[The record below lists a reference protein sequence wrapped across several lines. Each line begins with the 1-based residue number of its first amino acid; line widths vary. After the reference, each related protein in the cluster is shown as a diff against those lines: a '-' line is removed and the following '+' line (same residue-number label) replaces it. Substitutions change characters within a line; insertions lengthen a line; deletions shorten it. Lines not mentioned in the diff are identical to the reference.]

1 MLNSVN
7 QIRVELQ
14 EIASAHLQINDYFWG
29 DFLRAYKEN
38 TELNYPLMGCFYPSA
53 SLLNNQTQLA
63 LTVYI
68 CDRVY
73 KDYSNLNDV
82 ESDTLQICRDI
93 YQVINGSQ
101 RWRRLGRV
109 TSASATKFIERGGDE
124 VAGHTLT
131 INFLLRDQSGICDL
145 PMEGYDFDQNVSP
158 APACEPVE
166 YTITDTEL
174 TVLYSGEVASGGTLN
189 QVISDSIAYLE
200 DTAGNPISTTNI
212 LAEGSETITAPD
224 AALHIKAEGDGTIT
238 NLLLLSGSST
248 EYTVEDNDIS
258 VNGNYEFSIHATDS
272 LDIRLRD
279 QSNNVLTPTNIQHG
293 GDHVKIELNVS
304 TPVSGATLMKTGQT
318 TSYRTG
324 DDGDIE
330 AGRAVSFTVLSIN
343 NPFGNSNRF
352 TDTSGGQAYANN
364 IVIDWS
370 TYDGSTVLGWD
381 RRRNGGGSNV
391 DVQWSA
397 AIDAAL
403 SHSVGTFTSGWRLP
417 NRKEIDSLIDSSVSS
432 FGNYSPFNIPN
443 ENGYYWTSTTNA
455 ANTTQAFCVTRNSTA
470 IENVSKTAAFQPRW
484 IPCRTFTVTGT
495 TLS

>member
-7 QIRVELQ
+7 QIRVDLQ
-14 EIASAHLQINDYFWG
+14 EIASAHLQINDFFWG

-63 LTVYI
+63 LTIYI

-82 ESDTLQICRDI
+82 ESDTLQVCRDI

-166 YTITDTEL
+166 YTITDSEL

-189 QVISDSIAYLE
+189 QTISDSIAYLE
-200 DTAGNPISTTNI
+200 DSEGTPISTTNI
-212 LAEGSETITAPD
+212 LAEGSATITAPD
-224 AALHIKAEGDGTIT
+224 AALHIKAENDGTIT
-238 NLLLLSGSST
+238 NLLLPSNSDT
-248 EYTVEDNDIS
+248 EYTVANNDIL
-258 VNGNYEFSIHATDS
+258 VNGNLEFDIHATNS
-272 LDIRLRD
+272 LDIRLRNS
-279 QSNNVLTPTNIQHG
+279 SNQVLTPTNIQHG

-304 TPVSGATLMKTGQT
+304 TAVSGATLMKSGQT
-318 TSYRTG
+318 VQYKAG

-330 AGRAVSFTVLSIN
+330 AGRAVSFTVLSVN

-352 TDTSGGQAYANN
+352 TDTLGGQTYTNN

-370 TYDGSTVLGWD
+370 TFNGSTVLGYRRTLNGTNVTWD
-381 RRRNGGGSNV
+381 N
-391 DVQWSA
+391 
-397 AIDAAL
+397 AIDGAL
-403 SHSVGTFTSGWRLP
+403 IVSIGTFTSGWRLP
-417 NRKEIDSLIDSSVSS
+417 NIKELQNIQNIGLASSDL
-432 FGNYSPFNIPN
+432 FNYSPFNI
-443 ENGYYWTSTTNA
+443 STISLSLWCSNTLGTNNLYA
-455 ANTTQAFCVTRNSTA
+455 WRFGIYGTVDYQVKTQLYQYIPVRN
-470 IENVSKTAAFQPRW
+470 
-484 IPCRTFTVTGT
+484 FTVTGT

>member
-14 EIASAHLQINDYFWG
+14 EIASAHLQINDFFWG

-63 LTVYI
+63 LTIYI

-158 APACEPVE
+158 APTCEPVE

-174 TVLYSGEVASGGTLN
+174 NVIYSGEVASGGTLN

-200 DTAGNPISTTNI
+200 DTAGNPIITTNI
-212 LAEGSETITAPD
+212 LAEGSATITAPD
-224 AALHIKAEGDGTIT
+224 AALHIKAENDGTIT
-238 NLLLLSGSST
+238 NLLLLSNSAN
-248 EYTVEDNDIS
+248 EYTVANNDIL
-258 VNGNYEFSIHATDS
+258 VNGNLEFDIHATNS

-279 QSNNVLTPTNIQHG
+279 QSNNVLTPTGIQHA
-293 GDHVKIELNVS
+293 GDHVKIELNVT
-304 TPVSGATLMKTGQT
+304 TPVSGATLMKSGQIV
-318 TSYRTG
+318 SYRFG
-324 DDGDIE
+324 DDGKIK
-330 AGRAVSFTVLSIN
+330 AGRAVDFTLLSVN

-352 TDTSGGQAYANN
+352 TDTLGGQTYSDN

-370 TYDGSTVLGWD
+370 TFNGSTVLGW
-381 RRRNGGGSNV
+381 RRTKSTGYTDWNT
-391 DVQWSA
+391 
-397 AIDAAL
+397 AIDNALAL
-403 SHSVGTFTSGWRLP
+403 SIGGFATGWRLP
-417 NRKEIDSLIDSSVSS
+417 NRGELFSILNHGVATSVLN
-432 FGNYSPFNIPN
+432 FAPFSITADTNI
-443 ENGYYWTSTTNA
+443 WTGTTNHIVTANAFVLASTGNGSMGAFNKTSA
-455 ANTTQAFCVTRNSTA
+455 AA
-470 IENVSKTAAFQPRW
+470 EY